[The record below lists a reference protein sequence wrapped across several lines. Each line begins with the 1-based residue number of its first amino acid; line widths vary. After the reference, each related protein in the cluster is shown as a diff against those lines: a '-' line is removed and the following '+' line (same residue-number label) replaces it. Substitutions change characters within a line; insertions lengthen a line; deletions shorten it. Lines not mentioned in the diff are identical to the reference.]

1 MVQELGLTMVTYLL
15 WLTPAQELGPSA
27 LKTEAEAMA
36 VLRQR
41 EIELEAATKTASAA
55 IEEDLDEAI

>member
-1 MVQELGLTMVTYLL
+1 MAILTMAILTMALL
-15 WLTPAQELGPSA
+15 TMAQELGPSA
-27 LKTEAEAMA
+27 LKAEAEVLA

-41 EIELEAATKTASAA
+41 EIELEAATKTANAA

>member
-1 MVQELGLTMVTYLL
+1 MVNYLL